1 MLAEGAAMVR
11 ARGIISDVD
20 LGPLIDPSAPFD
32 GDRQLYQRFQHMY
45 EAGAWVL
52 LESAIAD
59 LPADL
64 RWLFESGA
72 VTLEQLGAIYRELG
86 ATSAADLG
94 AAVARGAIQSIP
106 GLNRSVE
113 AAVAAALPTLRKTI
127 PRIPLGRAVAV
138 VDPILER
145 LRALPG
151 IEWALPGGSL
161 RRGQDFVGDLEI
173 IAAADDAAIAIE
185 DLTHLPDAARV
196 LHQSERRLYLL
207 LERVQL
213 GVRFPHPAGAGSA
226 LLHFT
231 GSVEHVRGLERLAR
245 ERNVEL
251 FAPAPTEDDVYARLD
266 LPFIPPEIRGGDDEI
281 EAAREGRLPRLI
293 SRADMRGDLHMH
305 SSWSDGRDSIEAMVN
320 GCRALGYEYLAI
332 TDHSPRS
339 AASRNLSVD
348 GVKRQAEEIAGLR
361 ERYPDISILHGCEVD
376 ILPDGRLDFADRI
389 LQQFDI
395 VLASL
400 HEAAGQAPE
409 ALERRYVAAMKH
421 PLVSVIT
428 HPTNRLIPYRRGYD
442 LDYERVFATAVETG
456 TVVEIDGAPA
466 HLDLEGALARRA
478 IAAGATVVID
488 SDSHRADALGRQME
502 LGLTMARRGWV
513 EARHVLNSR
522 PLAELRGLVARKRA
536 G

>member
-1 MLAEGAAMVR
+1 MLVQGAAILR
-11 ARGIISDVD
+11 ARGITSDVD
-20 LGPLIDPSAPFD
+20 LGPLIDPSTPFD
-32 GDRQLYQRFQHMY
+32 GDPQLYQRFQHMY

-72 VTLEQLGAIYRELG
+72 VTLEQLAAIYRELG
-86 ATSAADLG
+86 AANAAELG
-94 AAVARGAIQSIP
+94 AAVARQTLRRIP
-106 GLNRSVE
+106 GLNESVE
-113 AAVAAALPTLRKTI
+113 AAIAAALPALRKTI
-127 PRIPLGRAVAV
+127 PRIPLGRAVAI

-145 LRALPG
+145 IRAVPG
-151 IEWALPGGSL
+151 IEWALPSGSL
-161 RRGQDFVGDLEI
+161 RRGQDSVGDLEI
-173 IAAADDAAIAIE
+173 IAAADDPAAAIE
-185 DLTHLPDAARV
+185 ELTRLPEAGRV
-196 LHQSERRLYLL
+196 LHRSERRLYLL

-213 GVRFPHPAGAGSA
+213 AVRFPLPAAAGST
-226 LLHFT
+226 LLHLT
-231 GSVEHVRGLERLAR
+231 GSIEHVNGLERLAR

-251 FAPAPTEDDVYARLD
+251 FAPARTEDDVYARLD
-266 LPFIPPEIRGGDDEI
+266 LPFIPPEIRAGEDEI
-281 EAAREGRLPRLI
+281 QAAREGRLPPLI
-293 SRADMRGDLHMH
+293 SRADIRGDLHMH

-361 ERYPDISILHGCEVD
+361 DRYPDITILHGCEVD

-400 HEAAGQAPE
+400 HDDAGQAPD
-409 ALERRYVAAMKH
+409 ALERRYLAAMKH

-442 LDYERVFATAVETG
+442 LDYDRVFAVAVETG
-456 TVVEIDGAPA
+456 TVLEIDGAPA
-466 HLDLEGALARRA
+466 HLDLDGALARRA

-488 SDSHRADALGRQME
+488 SDSHRAEALGRQMG
-502 LGLTMARRGWV
+502 LGLTLARRGWV
-513 EARHVLNSR
+513 EPRHVLNSR